1 VGRRRVAV
9 EPVEARGVVNCPEPS
24 APVHSL
30 ADLKAWAARRGM
42 TLVDRS
48 EFEAHCATAASL
60 TAKQADKNSDFDRFL
75 LNL

>member
-1 VGRRRVAV
+1 
-9 EPVEARGVVNCPEPS
+9 
-24 APVHSL
+24 
-30 ADLKAWAARRGM
+30 M